1 MAKRTL
7 RIAHSPDADDRFMF
21 WALSSGAIA
30 SDLFEFAFT
39 EADTQSLNRMAIEG
53 SFDII
58 AVSAAHYPRIHHLY
72 QPLRMGS
79 SVGAGYG
86 PVLVV
91 QNPGPQGPDR
101 NALLKS
107 IRAGDWTLLTPG
119 TETTA
124 HHALKTLGYHFA
136 ECIEVPISP
145 MELIFNELRHRSL
158 AGGTQAAPDGHHRH
172 QHGNQLGKVAA
183 LLIHE
188 GRLVYAKYHTEL
200 VLDLGAEWQS
210 RWSCNLPLGINVIR
224 RTLPEDHRH
233 HLSDLLRESMNYGI
247 AHQEE
252 FEHKYVQLGILNQ
265 AQLRHYLE
273 MYANETTLDIAEADK
288 DAFAK
293 LIAST
298 SHGLKG
304 NPSVPS
310 IPTDWI

>member
-1 MAKRTL
+1 MAKKTL

-30 SDLFEFAFT
+30 SELFDFDFT
-39 EADTQSLNRMAIEG
+39 EADTQSLNRLAFEG
-53 SFDII
+53 AFDII

-91 QNPGPQGPDR
+91 QHPGPQGPDR
-101 NALLKS
+101 NTILKS
-107 IRAGDWTLLTPG
+107 IQSGDWTLLTPG

-124 HHALKTLGYHFA
+124 HHALKTLGYKFA
-136 ECIEVPISP
+136 ESIEVPINP
-145 MELIFNELRHRSL
+145 MGLIFNELRQRSL
-158 AGGTQAAPDGHHRH
+158 AGRTHSTPESHPRH
-172 QHGNQLGKVAA
+172 STQLGKVAA

-188 GRLVYAKYHTEL
+188 GRLVYAKYQAEL
-200 VLDLGAEWQS
+200 VLDLGAEWQK

-224 RTLPEDHRH
+224 RSLPEAHRH
-233 HLSDLLRESMNYGI
+233 HLSDLLRQSMNYGI

-252 FEHKYVQLGILNQ
+252 FEDKYVQRGILNH
-265 AQLRHYLE
+265 AQLRNYLE

-298 SHGLKG
+298 SQTLRG
-304 NPSVPS
+304 NIPSSS